1 MSKELIELKDP
12 REEVLNTLQAVLTAT
27 LPNVPDDDK
36 KAHAIA
42 CARAI
47 SRGFLELH
55 IQATPSTR
63 AQD

>member
-1 MSKELIELKDP
+1 MNKELIELKDP
-12 REEVLNTLQAVLTAT
+12 NEYVTETLKAVLTLT
-27 LPNVPDDDK
+27 MPNVCDEDK

-47 SRGFLELH
+47 SRGFLDLH

-63 AQD
+63 ATD

>member
-1 MSKELIELKDP
+1 MSKELIELKEP
-12 REEVLNTLQAVLTAT
+12 REEVVATLQAVLIAT
-27 LPNVPDDDK
+27 LPGIPDQDK
-36 KAHAIA
+36 KAHVIA

-63 AQD
+63 DQD